1 MRRIL
6 RALVISVLV
15 VGVTA
20 ACNDKTGG
28 GGGTKPGTGTSQN
41 GGGGY

>member
-6 RALVISVLV
+6 RALIIGVLV
-15 VGVTA
+15 VGVSA

-28 GGGTKPGTGTSQN
+28 GGTKPGSGTSQN